1 MKTYKMKIL
10 SGLLILVLGICIVST
25 QALAGQTVVLAQNAE
40 AQAVGGYSCAAAF
53 GVGLALGVASLTP
66 CGILCATAGWY
77 MLLALNYCD

>member
-10 SGLLILVLGICIVST
+10 SSLLILVLGICIVST
-25 QALAGQTVVLAQNAE
+25 QALAGQTVVLAQN